1 MLSIL
6 AKTLKTASRTDDWD
20 APAHWRH
27 TGRAMS
33 DRQARQ
39 IEAQRR
45 LLQMRD
51 VGRW

>member
-1 MLSIL
+1 MLSLL
-6 AKTLKTASRTDDWD
+6 ANTFRTASRTDHWD
-20 APAHWRH
+20 APAHFRDSH
-27 TGRAMS
+27 RAIS

-45 LLQMRD
+45 LIQMRD